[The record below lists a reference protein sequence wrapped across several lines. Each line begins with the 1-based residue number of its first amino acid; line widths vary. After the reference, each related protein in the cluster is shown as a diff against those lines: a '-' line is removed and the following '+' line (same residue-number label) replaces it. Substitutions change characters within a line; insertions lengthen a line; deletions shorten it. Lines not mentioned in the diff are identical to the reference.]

1 MTDLP
6 KATFPQAVLFDMDGT
21 LVDSERVW
29 DTGIEELAELLGGR
43 LDPLVRAR
51 MVGTNED
58 ASVLMLLESLGRPLS
73 EAPARRLWL
82 RRRMKE
88 LFAEGVEW
96 KPGARELLL
105 EARAAGV
112 PTALVT
118 STPRELAE
126 IIIGQIGPGNFDI
139 TICGDEVDQRKPH
152 PEPYHVA
159 AGKLGVDIRRT
170 VVLEDSVSGVSS
182 ALASGAVTLAI
193 PSEVELPPDLEVLR
207 LDTLDGVDLAYLRTL
222 GESA

>member
-1 MTDLP
+1 
-6 KATFPQAVLFDMDGT
+6 MDGT

-43 LDPLVRAR
+43 LDPAVRAR

-58 ASVLMLLESLGRPLS
+58 ASVLMLLESLGLPLS
-73 EAPARRLWL
+73 EAPARLLWL

-88 LFAEGVEW
+88 LFAEGVDW
-96 KPGARELLL
+96 KPGAQELLL
-105 EARAAGV
+105 EARAADV

-126 IIIGQIGPGNFDI
+126 IIIDQLGPGNFDI

-152 PEPYHVA
+152 PEPYQTA
-159 AGKLGVDIRRT
+159 AEKLGVDIRRS
-170 VVLEDSVSGVSS
+170 VVVEDSVSGVGSG
-182 ALASGAVTLAI
+182 LASGAVTLAV
-193 PSEVELPPDLEVLR
+193 PSEVELPADLEVLR
-207 LDTLDGVDLAYLRTL
+207 LDTLEGVDLAYLRTL
-222 GESA
+222 ADA